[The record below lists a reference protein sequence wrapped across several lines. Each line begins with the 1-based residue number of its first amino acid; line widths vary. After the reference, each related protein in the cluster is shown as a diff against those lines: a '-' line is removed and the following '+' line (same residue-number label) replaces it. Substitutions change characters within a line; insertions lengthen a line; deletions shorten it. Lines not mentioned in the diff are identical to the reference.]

1 MTIQKA
7 IDIAMTIRPGAFDE
21 ADAIRWLNEIDHQL
35 YLEVVL
41 THENPDGIVYAEH
54 TADNKEAKLLVSAPY
69 DKLYPSYLRAKADE
83 QYGEDSYNVS
93 ASIFNEQMNEFRRYY
108 NRTHM
113 PVSPTQPA
121 KADQSGIVYVYP
133 NDSALKE

>member
-7 IDIAMTIRPGAFDE
+7 IDIAIALRPGAFEED
-21 ADAIRWLNEIDHQL
+21 DALRWLNEIDHQL

-41 THENPDGIVYAEH
+41 THENPGGITYTEH
-54 TADNKEAKLLVSAPY
+54 TADNKEANLLVPAPY

-83 QYGEDSYNVS
+83 QFGEDGYNVS

-108 NRTHM
+108 NRTYM
-113 PVSPTQPA
+113 PVSASNGKQNEQ
-121 KADQSGIVYVYP
+121 DGVIYVYP
-133 NDSALKE
+133 TDGALEE